1 MLAKKSQNRIWD
13 KEIISESAE
22 METRGKPQLLMS
34 LIVLSMLFSQMLAW
48 PLFEARFLRVPLEE
62 ESEVDRTS
70 FKADTDILRN
80 VFPENGSY
88 SHSTALQVSMGRG
101 FIQPDIL
108 QVLQLHMILMNARHA
123 DELFASDFISV
134 LDQLP
139 KKKYLRSLIE
149 NGDSNSISENQRPSK
164 RKADAII
171 GHYYAQLQRRKAL
184 KKWLWK
190 QIVTQVKKKLGNYKL

>member
-1 MLAKKSQNRIWD
+1 
-13 KEIISESAE
+13 

-80 VFPENGSY
+80 VFPENG
-88 SHSTALQVSMGRG
+88 R
-101 FIQPDIL
+101 
-108 QVLQLHMILMNARHA
+108 NARHA

-190 QIVTQVKKKLGNYKL
+190 QIVTQHKDDGKAPGSKADNEVAQ